1 MCLIFKNSLF
11 EKRGRKVFRPNKSA
25 RVFEGDREWGKL
37 YWDVGF
43 VAPQVAAAAWVATGM
58 DRMEEDRQHFC
69 GSCDGSFS
77 VARSE
82 RREIPREGEGKAV
95 DTD

>member
-1 MCLIFKNSLF
+1 MGQTF
-11 EKRGRKVFRPNKSA
+11 
-25 RVFEGDREWGKL
+25 
-37 YWDVGF
+37 WDVGF
-43 VAPQVAAAAWVATGM
+43 VVPQVVAAAWVATGM

-82 RREIPREGEGKAV
+82 RRKIPREGEGKAV